1 MTVKSL
7 TATGCALLLAAL
19 ALPAR
24 TQVPAQAPAGGLQSL
39 EAVQTAAERALR
51 RQIGAQLSG
60 VTLRAIGP
68 DARLRLHAC
77 ESALETWAQPPR
89 GNQARALVRVS
100 CTVGAPW
107 TLNVPVEIRRQVDV
121 LVLRR
126 AVARGETLAPSDVI
140 AQKRVVSALSSPF
153 VARIEDLAGRPTRR
167 PLPQGTAVTAEALS
181 VALLIHR
188 GQAVTLTASTAG
200 FEVRA
205 PGRALADA
213 AASQRLRVQNLNSL
227 KVIEGV
233 AESEGVVRVT
243 P

>member
-1 MTVKSL
+1 M
-7 TATGCALLLAAL
+7 G
-19 ALPAR
+19 
-24 TQVPAQAPAGGLQSL
+24 
-39 EAVQTAAERALR
+39 
-51 RQIGAQLSG
+51 
-60 VTLRAIGP
+60 
-68 DARLRLHAC
+68 
-77 ESALETWAQPPR
+77 
-89 GNQARALVRVS
+89 
-100 CTVGAPW
+100 
-107 TLNVPVEIRRQVDV
+107 
-121 LVLRR
+121 
-126 AVARGETLAPSDVI
+126 RGETIAAADVVAQPRELPGLA
-140 AQKRVVSALSSPF
+140 SPF
-153 VARIEDLAGRPTRR
+153 LSKPEELAGRLTRR